1 MPIAILAMGVLL
13 ASRNA
18 ASADE
23 HIAPALRNLSP
34 SQLQEHRPTR
44 NGVPGRNGNMPNAP
58 AAASASTLP
67 MDEAIQQ
74 AVDWHPSIGQSV
86 GALYQ
91 QAEGINV
98 AEAGYYP
105 QISGG
110 VRSGYSS
117 GNSVEGD
124 SQSLSISLKQMLY
137 DFGKVS
143 NAVEAAK
150 ARVARSQA
158 QILVSIDQVAR
169 DTAYAYI
176 EVQRYRN
183 LLEIARAQIKGIGDI
198 VLLAQQRSDM
208 GASTRSDVVQ
218 AQSRSEGGIATL
230 QQFKAQYAR
239 WQATLNNLMG
249 RTTSAE
255 VSDGFPIAAAKA
267 CEYPDSSIDALP
279 AVLAALAQRNEAQAE
294 LAVAKSQAYPTVS
307 LEPSINHYLDNNY
320 NQNNPYADRTQAGIY
335 LNVEVPIY
343 QGGAISARSRAAGY
357 ALTAADS
364 AEDTARLEATQ
375 GLAEAQAQTAGLS
388 RRLGAL
394 EQRQTSISEA
404 RSLYGRQYLDLG
416 TRPLLD
422 LLNAEQEIHQSRFDL
437 ANTVADMRRL
447 QIDCLYN
454 SGGLRRAFRLDD
466 RTVQGVRILP

>member
-1 MPIAILAMGVLL
+1 VKSAFVIRPLPIAMLAVGMLL
-13 ASRNA
+13 ASGNA
-18 ASADE
+18 TSADE

-34 SQLQEHRPTR
+34 SQLQEHRPAR
-44 NGVPGRNGNMPNAP
+44 DGAKARDGNRPTAP
-58 AAASASTLP
+58 AGTQTLP
-67 MDEAIQQ
+67 MDEAIAQ
-74 AVDWHPSIGQSV
+74 AVGWHPSIGQAV

-117 GNSVEGD
+117 GNSVDGD
-124 SQSLSISLKQMLY
+124 SQSLNISLKQMLY

-198 VLLAQQRSDM
+198 VELARQRSDM

-230 QQFKAQYAR
+230 QEFKAQYAR

-249 RTTSAE
+249 RTTSPE
-255 VSDGFPIAAAKA
+255 VSDGFPVAAAKA

-357 ALTAADS
+357 ALSAADS
-364 AEDTARLEATQ
+364 AEDTARLQATQ
-375 GLAEAQAQTAGLS
+375 GLAEAQAQTSGLS
-388 RRLGAL
+388 RTATASDQH
-394 EQRQTSISEA
+394 QRS
-404 RSLYGRQYLDLG
+404 
-416 TRPLLD
+416 PL
-422 LLNAEQEIHQSRFDL
+422 AVRAAIPGSGHAPAAGL
-437 ANTVADMRRL
+437 A
-447 QIDCLYN
+447 Q
-454 SGGLRRAFRLDD
+454 RRAGNPPVAF
-466 RTVQGVRILP
+466 